1 MEGIGWLKV
10 SLLESG
16 IILLDKHGLANVTI
30 ISQTKLD
37 RTETVYNLEV
47 QEFHTYHIGEFGV
60 WVHNVDCC
68 NIDVSSWHKG
78 SHNDSISSLQS
89 HFNKHGA
96 EVGAENIKQYLRK
109 AVSFKQNLRGAT
121 KSPVAGATYGV
132 IRYKKNGKYIDIAPD
147 GTIIFF
153 GKQ

>member
-1 MEGIGWLKV
+1 M
-10 SLLESG
+10 
-16 IILLDKHGLANVTI
+16 
-30 ISQTKLD
+30 
-37 RTETVYNLEV
+37 
-47 QEFHTYHIGEFGV
+47 

-96 EVGAENIKQYLRK
+96 EVGAENIEQYLRK

-121 KSPVAGATYGV
+121 KSSVAGATYGV

-147 GTIIFF
+147 GTIISF

>member
-1 MEGIGWLKV
+1 M
-10 SLLESG
+10 
-16 IILLDKHGLANVTI
+16 
-30 ISQTKLD
+30 
-37 RTETVYNLEV
+37 
-47 QEFHTYHIGEFGV
+47 
-60 WVHNVDCC
+60 WVHSVDCC

-96 EVGAENIKQYLRK
+96 EVGAENIEQYLRK

-121 KSPVAGATYGV
+121 KSSVAGATYGV

-147 GTIIFF
+147 RTIFPLENIKDIFMINF
-153 GKQ
+153 DIYLENNIVGGLNFQI